1 MYDDE
6 FSSPTAYDEEDS
18 LMGAL
23 TAAALWR
30 IDAALILALDEGVG
44 PPVDSYV
51 NGSQTWLVDVG
62 PPDTTLEFRLHPVA
76 GYSGPTGLSHYDLWE
91 TVVAALSSGADPSA
105 LTLGDETRS
114 LTDLWDGL
122 EVFEA
127 YEADLE
133 PAQIAS
139 SARASIGREPDR
151 AGLVDHA
158 ASGTAWD
165 HSGRSI
171 SLFDL
176 LEDQLKAK

>member
-1 MYDDE
+1 
-6 FSSPTAYDEEDS
+6 
-18 LMGAL
+18 MGAL
-23 TAAALWR
+23 TAAALWG

-76 GYSGPTGLSHYDLWE
+76 GYRGPVGMSHYDLWE
-91 TVVAALSSGADPSA
+91 AVVAALSAGADPTA

-114 LTDLWDGL
+114 LSDLWDGL

-139 SARASIGREPDR
+139 SARAAIGREPDTF
-151 AGLVDHA
+151 GLVDHA

-171 SLFDL
+171 SLFTL
-176 LEDQLKAK
+176 LADQLTPK

>member
-1 MYDDE
+1 MDGHKIFWPGLNYRE
-6 FSSPTAYDEEDS
+6 TA

-76 GYSGPTGLSHYDLWE
+76 RYVGPTGLSHYDLWE

-114 LTDLWDGL
+114 LAELWDGL

-139 SARASIGREPDR
+139 SARESIGREPDR

-165 HSGRSI
+165 HSDRSI

-176 LEDQLKAK
+176 LEDQLKA